1 MGNQINREIVESWV
15 GRVVE
20 ISCQLLK
27 ANGTWKVLSLPAG
40 DSVFLGRVGQ
50 DGKLLSCTLSNK
62 LTLPAPSFAGMLSR
76 GTAKWRDQ

>member
-1 MGNQINREIVESWV
+1 MGKEDTGTWI

-40 DSVFLGRVGQ
+40 DAVFMGRVGQ
-50 DGKLLSCTLSNK
+50 DGKLLACTASNK
-62 LTLPAPSFAGMLSR
+62 LTLPALSFAGMLQR
-76 GTAKWRDQ
+76 GTAVWKDGQA